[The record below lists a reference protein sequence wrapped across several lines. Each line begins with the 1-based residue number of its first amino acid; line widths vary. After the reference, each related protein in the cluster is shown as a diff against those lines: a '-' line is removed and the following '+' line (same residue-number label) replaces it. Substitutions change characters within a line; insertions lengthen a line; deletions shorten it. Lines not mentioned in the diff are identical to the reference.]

1 MQEPIIPNQ
10 RKAWI
15 DALRAMSILMV
26 MYDHHAGCVT
36 VFAFGTPVKMPL
48 FFALSGYLF
57 KIKSGGDS
65 VFFKKLFTG
74 VVVPWLCLGVL
85 PIALSFPINGY
96 EHAMTSIK
104 NVLVGL
110 ELWFI
115 PCFIVSEAIFYYL
128 LKWSKGKTILLV
140 VFCILASI
148 AGHILRYNRQLDF
161 FMINIA
167 FTVQMYFLFG
177 HVIRKYESY
186 IKPHA
191 VGIGIALLIAYF
203 VIGIVFYPNGWMDV
217 HHAGYSSLPI
227 GLCMAFIG
235 LAALFLLA
243 PQFSNYPKWVSVV
256 GRNTL
261 VIYML
266 ERYAIM
272 PIELAYDFT
281 THPYWMTSLVTL
293 LFMVWACLLSIGI
306 SRIFHRYAPWVTGGR
321 Y

>member
-15 DALRAMSILMV
+15 DALRAMAILMV

-57 KIKSGGDS
+57 KIKPGGDS

-74 VVVPWLCLGVL
+74 V
-85 PIALSFPINGY
+85 
-96 EHAMTSIK
+96 
-104 NVLVGL
+104 
-110 ELWFI
+110 
-115 PCFIVSEAIFYYL
+115 PCFIVSEAIFYYF

-293 LFMVWACLLSIGI
+293 LFMVWACLLSIGV